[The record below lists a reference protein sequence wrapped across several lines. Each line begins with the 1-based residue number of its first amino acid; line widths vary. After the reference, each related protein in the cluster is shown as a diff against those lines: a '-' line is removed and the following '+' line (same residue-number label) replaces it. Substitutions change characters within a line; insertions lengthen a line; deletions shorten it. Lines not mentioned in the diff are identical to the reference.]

1 MWIRRAVTQTLARC
15 YEGGD
20 HTADPRVSFKQV
32 PPPQRAAVAGAVTE
46 KLRLFTADRV

>member
-32 PPPQRAAVAGAVTE
+32 RAAVAGAVTE